1 MPIKTLLLLPFL
13 FAAAFCGVISV
24 EYRNGDTE
32 KIKKAAFKEKT
43 YFRAKGRSV
52 EIKLKKLNG
61 MDVIS
66 DTIEIYYGDTW
77 VRANVYPTTK
87 DTVNIPVYEG
97 WIKINTI
104 LTGVAEFGKFS
115 SSISELKHIKF
126 NTPKQ
131 KSKKSPKQVPT
142 IAVANNGGEKGSEAA
157 GENAGE
163 NLTENEAAGENA
175 GENLTE
181 NENLTDNEGEN
192 KDEQE

>member
-1 MPIKTLLLLPFL
+1 LPIKTLFLLTFL
-13 FAAAFCGVISV
+13 FAAAFCGAISV

-43 YFRAKGRSV
+43 YFLTKGRSV
-52 EIKLKKLNG
+52 EINLKKLNG

-66 DTIEIYYGDTW
+66 DAIEIYYGDTW

-87 DTVNIPVYEG
+87 DTANIPVYEG

-104 LTGVAEFGKFS
+104 LTGVAEFGKIS
-115 SSISELKHIKF
+115 SAISELKHIKV

-163 NLTENEAAGENA
+163 NLTV
-175 GENLTE
+175 